1 MRKHVSANWFCTIYY
16 RKQARTWYK
25 GIIKICTGGTRGA
38 TELNQWIASEKQEF
52 ATVMERY
59 GVEWLQKGT
68 HEKYLLVIEFEKK
81 EWVKEV
87 AELDSQKQEISSV
100 VT

>member
-1 MRKHVSANWFCTIYY
+1 
-16 RKQARTWYK
+16 
-25 GIIKICTGGTRGA
+25 
-38 TELNQWIASEKQEF
+38 
-52 ATVMERY
+52 MERY
-59 GVEWLQKGT
+59 SVEWLQKGT